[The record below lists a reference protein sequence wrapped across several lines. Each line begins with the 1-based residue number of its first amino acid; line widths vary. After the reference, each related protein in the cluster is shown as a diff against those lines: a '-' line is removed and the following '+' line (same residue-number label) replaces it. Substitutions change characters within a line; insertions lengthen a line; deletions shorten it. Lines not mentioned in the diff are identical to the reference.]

1 MIGKVII
8 VGYFIGIFFL
18 SVFAHEGI
26 HWLQYRDIKAKQIC
40 FFGKSFAYLDT
51 PNTQIYALSGS
62 DQKFKEEIV
71 PTIATAV
78 ICFAGAGL
86 FARNLDMFGG
96 DSG

>member
-51 PNTQIYALSGS
+51 PNTQICDCKEYREKAATPETEKPKAKR
-62 DQKFKEEIV
+62 QKV
-71 PTIATAV
+71 
-78 ICFAGAGL
+78 
-86 FARNLDMFGG
+86 
-96 DSG
+96 